1 MDDDSVEHPV
11 ATGICRPES
20 GTHASHDLTPPRT
33 DLSGPDR
40 PWGRYGVPVR
50 VERVQTQAVHVPL
63 ARPVRTASGTVDRAP
78 PVLVDLVTTEGFVGH
93 SYVFGY
99 YPWALGALEHLVA
112 ALGELIHGDS
122 LAPAAISEK
131 LRARS
136 MLLGAG
142 NLVGMAISALDVAA
156 WDALAQSAG
165 LPLVRML
172 GGVPEP
178 MSAYDSLGMFADDEA
193 GEAAAQSVGAG
204 FRALKIRLGFP
215 TLAQD
220 LAAVREARSAIPD
233 EVALMVDGRLQPV
246 PLAGRGH
253 LSRSGVGRGKRLLDR
268 GTGPRR

>member
-1 MDDDSVEHPV
+1 
-11 ATGICRPES
+11 
-20 GTHASHDLTPPRT
+20 
-33 DLSGPDR
+33 
-40 PWGRYGVPVR
+40 
-50 VERVQTQAVHVPL
+50 
-63 ARPVRTASGTVDRAP
+63 
-78 PVLVDLVTTEGFVGH
+78 VLVDLVTTEGFVGH
-93 SYVFGY
+93 PYVFGY
-99 YPWALGALEHLVA
+99 YPWALGALEHLIA

-178 MSAYDSLGMFADDEA
+178 MPAYDSLGMFADDEA

-204 FRALKIRLGFP
+204 FRSEDPPR
-215 TLAQD
+215 
-220 LAAVREARSAIPD
+220 IPD
-233 EVALMVDGRLQPV
+233 AGAGPRGGPRSSLGNTRRGRIDGRLQPV

-253 LSRSGVGRGKRLLDR
+253 LSGSGVGRGKRLLDR